1 MTMRHLFTP
10 EGEAALATVIASR
23 PLIAFDFD
31 GTLAPIVERPEDAR
45 VAHAIEDR
53 LERLAHRLPVAIVS
67 GRRVD
72 DIRQRLAFA
81 PHYVIGNHGAED
93 PTAIGFAPSALDG
106 MRTRLAAHA
115 DALAA
120 LGVGVEDKVYSIALH
135 YRLASDH
142 AAAYRLVSALVD
154 DLPVGLHAY
163 GGKMVMNVVLAAA
176 PNKADAVSSLV
187 ARSGARSAVFAGDD
201 LNDEPVFAA
210 AAPEWLTIRIGRAE
224 TPSQARFYLES
235 PDEVA
240 VLLDRMLAL
249 LGDAGVPAGTPSHP

>member
-1 MTMRHLFTP
+1 MRHLFTP

-53 LERLAHRLPVAIVS
+53 LERLAHRLPLAIVS

-81 PHYVIGNHGAED
+81 PRYVIGNHGAED
-93 PTAIGFAPSALDG
+93 PSAVGFASSALDG
-106 MRTRLAAHA
+106 MRARLLAHGPA
-115 DALAA
+115 MEA
-120 LGVGVEDKVYSIALH
+120 LGVGIEDKIYSIALH
-135 YRLASDH
+135 YRLATDH
-142 AAAYRLVSALVD
+142 AAAFRLVTGLVD
-154 DLPVGLHAY
+154 DLPPGLHAY

-176 PNKADAVSSLV
+176 PNKADAVASLV
-187 ARSGARSAVFAGDD
+187 TRSGARSAVFAGDD

-210 AAPEWLTIRIGRAE
+210 AAPEWLTIRIGAAG
-224 TPSQARFYLES
+224 TPSQARFCLES

-240 VLLDRMLAL
+240 VLFDRMLIL
-249 LGDAGVPAGTPSHP
+249 LGDPASPPGAVSIP

>member
-1 MTMRHLFTP
+1 MQHLFTP
-10 EGEAALATVIASR
+10 DGEAALATVIAAR
-23 PLIAFDFD
+23 PLLAFDFD
-31 GTLAPIVERPEDAR
+31 GTLAPIVARPEDAR
-45 VAHAIEDR
+45 VANALEQR
-53 LERLAHRLPVAIVS
+53 LERLAQRLPLAIVS

-93 PTAIGFAPSALDG
+93 PATTGFAPSALDG
-106 MRTRLAAHA
+106 MRARLSAHA
-115 DALAA
+115 GVLEA

-135 YRLASDH
+135 YRLATDH
-142 AAAYRLVSALVD
+142 AAAYRLVTGLVD
-154 DLPVGLHAY
+154 ALPVGLQAY
-163 GGKMVMNVVLAAA
+163 GGKMVMNVVLASA

-210 AAPEWLTIRIGRAE
+210 AAPEWLTIRIGRPE
-224 TPSQARFYLES
+224 TSSQARFYLES

-240 VLLDRMLAL
+240 VLLDRMLTL
-249 LGDAGVPAGTPSHP
+249 LGASGTPPGSGANP

>member
-1 MTMRHLFTP
+1 MQHLFTP
-10 EGEAALATVIASR
+10 DGEAALATVIAAR
-23 PLIAFDFD
+23 PLLAFDYD

-53 LERLAHRLPVAIVS
+53 LERLAQRLPVAIVS

-72 DIRQRLAFA
+72 DIRARLAFA

-93 PTAIGFAPSALDG
+93 PAATGFAPSALDG
-106 MRTRLAAHA
+106 MRTRLSAQAG
-115 DALAA
+115 ALVA
-120 LGVGVEDKVYSIALH
+120 LGVGVEDKIYSIALH
-135 YRLASDH
+135 YRLATDH
-142 AAAYRLVSALVD
+142 AAAYRLVTALVD
-154 DLPVGLHAY
+154 DLPTGLQAY

-176 PNKADAVSSLV
+176 PNKADAVASLV

-240 VLLDRMLAL
+240 VLLDRMLIL
-249 LGDAGVPAGTPSHP
+249 LGDPDSPLGAVSIP